1 MSLTFS
7 ILLFLNQTGRKRVE
21 LFCYNSMTLKL
32 LTLDIHLLGILRLI
46 LGVIP
51 SLCLSCQ
58 NLDLKLN
65 ISKII
70 FQNSYGKFLSKAS
83 KSNFALQKPWVLLL
97 KK

>member
-51 SLCLSCQ
+51 SLCL
-58 NLDLKLN
+58 KLPKSRSKTKYFKN
-65 ISKII
+65 YISK
-70 FQNSYGKFLSKAS
+70 
-83 KSNFALQKPWVLLL
+83 LLW
-97 KK
+97 